1 MMHISNR
8 TRQIIEILLHA
19 DQELTVGEI
28 ASQIEVSPRTVHR
41 ELTNVEQFVTAY
53 PIELIRKAGS
63 GIRLHGAQAHMN
75 MLAQSLSTITEVDY
89 TSEDRQLLI
98 LCMLLAADEPI
109 KLFALAH
116 DLKAAVST
124 ITSDLNTLEKW
135 VKRWRVTLVRKR
147 GLGVVLVGTE
157 AQLRELIRQL
167 IKQRLDPTELITNSN
182 LLTGHP
188 LYEHLFQLAGKSVMS
203 DVESTLWLWEEQW
216 ESHLSEDGYTDLL
229 LRLSI
234 AISRIRA
241 ERFIQPGEWRRLK
254 HDDSVDDSEIE
265 RLIELLSK
273 HFELEFSAD
282 EKKYVFYII
291 HHVRE
296 EHLLALLGD
305 DMSLTQAIGQITQQ
319 VERTFH
325 VNLSEDR
332 SLRDGLFH
340 HMKVTLHRLNDGML
354 IRNPLLEQIMK
365 DYEELFE
372 VVRTA
377 VTAYLPDIDIP
388 DAEIGYIVTHFGA
401 ALERLKQ
408 QQPDVHAILVCSTG
422 IGSSKLLQVRLQK
435 EFPQIRIV
443 DRVSWYEAS
452 RLPKERYDI
461 IISTIDLPISPGAY
475 LKVSPLITQED
486 ADHLHAF
493 IRDTA
498 IANKPYPVEMPA
510 HHYNRGKAELEQ
522 LISKKITL
530 DQILW
535 IIEQFEVVELR
546 EDYDSLSSILEAACL
561 YEQQKEILIEAD
573 LVRHRLLERE
583 KSGSQMIPDTNLALF
598 HTRSS
603 AIHVSSLTLFK
614 LTTPLYMDKHKKIL
628 LSEFLLMLA
637 PQSLPWE
644 SLEVLSEIS
653 ALLLEDELIE
663 LLSSGEEEA
672 IRQYITTKLYAFYN
686 TK

>member
-1 MMHISNR
+1 MNISNR
-8 TRQIIEILLHA
+8 TRQIIEILLHT

-41 ELTNVEQFVTAY
+41 ELINVEQFVTAY
-53 PIELIRKAGS
+53 HIELIRKAGS
-63 GIRLHGAQAHMN
+63 GIRLNGTRAHISE
-75 MLAQSLSTITEVDY
+75 LAQSLTTLTEIDY
-89 TSEDRQLLI
+89 TTEDRQLLI

-124 ITSDLNTLEKW
+124 ITNDLNLLEKW
-135 VKRWRVTLVRKR
+135 VKKWRVTLVRKR
-147 GLGVVLVGTE
+147 GLGVVLLGTE

-167 IKQRLDPTELITNSN
+167 IKLKLDPTELITNVTQ
-182 LLTGHP
+182 LTTHP
-188 LYEHLFQLAGKSVMS
+188 LYERLFQLAGNSVMS

-234 AISRIRA
+234 GISRIRA
-241 ERFIQPGEWRRLK
+241 EKLIQPGEWRKLK
-254 HDDSVDDSEIE
+254 HNEELHDPGIE
-265 RLIELLSK
+265 RLIELLAN
-273 HFELEFSAD
+273 HFELEFTAE
-282 EKKYVFYII
+282 EKKYIFYII
-291 HHVRE
+291 YQVRE

-305 DMSLTQAIGQITQQ
+305 DLSLTQAIGQITQHVQ
-319 VERTFH
+319 RKFH
-325 VNLSEDR
+325 VDFSEDR

-340 HMKVTLHRLNDGML
+340 HMKVTLHRLNDGL
-354 IRNPLLEQIMK
+354 TIRNPLLEQIMK

-372 VVRTA
+372 TVRAA

-408 QQPDVHAILVCSTG
+408 LQPDVHAILVCSTG

-435 EFPQIRIV
+435 EFPQIRII

-461 IISTIDLPISPGAY
+461 ILSTIDLPINPSAY

-486 ADHLHAF
+486 ADRLHAF

-498 IANKPYPVEMPA
+498 IASKPYPVDLPSNKP
-510 HHYNRGKAELEQ
+510 NRTKAELDQ
-522 LISKKITL
+522 LLSKKITL

-535 IIEQFEVVELR
+535 IIEQFEVVEL
-546 EDYDSLSSILEAACL
+546 EDNYNDLSSILEAACRH
-561 YEQQKEILIEAD
+561 EQQKEILVEAD
-573 LVRHRLLERE
+573 LVKHRLLERE

-603 AIHVSSLTLFK
+603 AIHTSSLTLFRLK
-614 LTTPLYMDKHKKIL
+614 TPLYMDKHKKTSL
-628 LSEFLLMLA
+628 AQFLLMLA

-663 LLSSGEEEA
+663 LLSDGNEQA
-672 IRQYITTKLYAFYN
+672 IRHYITTKLHAFYN